1 MKFTTLIQESF
12 TIAWNAISANRFRAF
27 LTMLGISIGIFAITL
42 IGTMV
47 YSLENAITKNL
58 SALGN
63 TVMYIHH
70 WPWKDNSA
78 DWYRF
83 MNRPKVSFRDF
94 EYLQNNIPG
103 TLMAYEMTRG
113 GQKVKV
119 GKNSLE
125 NVNLK
130 GVTWDY
136 QNINDFQF
144 QAGRYFTPIESS
156 AGRMVC
162 LLGFNVAKE
171 LFSGSNPIGQTV
183 VLAGQKI
190 QVVGVVEKQGSGIF
204 GDSFDDRLVIP
215 YPLMARIFNES
226 SRSGDRLI
234 TVKGAS
240 YEDLPRLEDEIRGWI
255 RAARGLK
262 PSMEDN
268 FAINKQEMLM
278 TQLDAIFGSLRIGGI
293 FISILSILV
302 GGFGIANIMFVSVK
316 ERTHEIG
323 IQKSLGATREFIL
336 LQFLQESVLLCIAG
350 GIMGILLLFLMSG
363 IGQFIINEIEFDFKI
378 LISWND
384 LFYGLILSVAI
395 GIISGFSPSW
405 VAAKMDPVE
414 AMRSRV

>member
-1 MKFTTLIQESF
+1 MNLTTLFKESF

-47 YSLENAITKNL
+47 YSLESAITRNL

-70 WPWKDNSA
+70 WPWKDNSS

-83 MNRPKVSFRDF
+83 MNRPKVSYRDF
-94 EYLQNNIPG
+94 EYLQANIPG
-103 TLMAYEMTRG
+103 TLIAYEMTRG

-125 NVNLK
+125 NVTLK

-136 QNINDFQF
+136 QSINDFQF
-144 QAGRYFTPIESS
+144 QQGRYFTPIESS
-156 AGRMVC
+156 AGRLVC

-171 LFSGSNPIGQTV
+171 LFSGSNPVGQY
-183 VLAGQKI
+183 VLFAGQKI

-204 GDSFDDRLVIP
+204 GDSFDDRMVVP
-215 YPLMARIFNES
+215 YPLMARIFNEQ
-226 SRSGDRLI
+226 SRAGDRLI
-234 TVKGAS
+234 TVKANS
-240 YEDLPRLEDEIRGWI
+240 YEEVPRLEDEVRGWI

-278 TQLDAIFGSLRIGGI
+278 TQLDSIFSSLRIGGV

-350 GIMGILLLFLMSG
+350 GIIGIILLFIMSG
-363 IGQFIINEIEFDFKI
+363 LGQFIINKIEFDFKI
-378 LISWND
+378 LISWTD
-384 LFYGLILSVAI
+384 LIYGIILSVAI

-405 VAAKMDPVE
+405 IAAKMDPVE